1 MVKRSCQG
9 WYAKN
14 GSISVG
20 SLDPASGTQMI
31 RGAVNLIPGWTQG
44 NTIGVMMDF
53 DERQIHY
60 FIDDQHVHSFQ
71 MPFNITTLWA
81 SMTWGSCDLEVHL
94 INRKENYP
102 VPSTQTQ
109 SGNWLIKGSAWWN
122 PLPCLGE
129 IEGPL
134 CSLQV
139 HHFLA
144 HCNHC
149 CNFKNHPHGVFNTT
163 NWIDGVRVRDLINIL
178 PLGPAPNILRIK
190 KNLVS
195 QN

>member
-1 MVKRSCQG
+1 
-9 WYAKN
+9 
-14 GSISVG
+14 
-20 SLDPASGTQMI
+20 MI

-109 SGNWLIKGSAWWN
+109 SGN
-122 PLPCLGE
+122 
-129 IEGPL
+129 
-134 CSLQV
+134 
-139 HHFLA
+139 
-144 HCNHC
+144 
-149 CNFKNHPHGVFNTT
+149 
-163 NWIDGVRVRDLINIL
+163 
-178 PLGPAPNILRIK
+178 
-190 KNLVS
+190 
-195 QN
+195 